1 MRAIIISVAVACAVS
16 TTLFAASRIEAADQV
31 AAGRQ
36 LVQDNCG
43 PCHATGRNDVSPH
56 PRVRPLR
63 SIAAA
68 GPNAMLEALRRT
80 GIVAGHDEMP
90 EFEFTDAQATAL
102 LTYLDSLVQPPH
114 PGKGNAN

>member
-1 MRAIIISVAVACAVS
+1 MRAIIKAVVVACAVS
-16 TTLFAASRIEAADQV
+16 TILFLATRIEAADQV

-36 LVQDNCG
+36 LVQDSCG
-43 PCHATGRNDVSPH
+43 QCHATGRDDASPH

-68 GPNAMLEALRRT
+68 GPNAMLETLRRT

-90 EFEFTDAQATAL
+90 EFAFTDAEATAL
-102 LTYLDSLVQPPH
+102 LSYLDSLAQPPH
-114 PGKGNAN
+114 PAKSNAN